1 MHAVLQAAAAAT
13 TTARG
18 VRTHTTPHTTPHAQ
32 GHTHLL
38 EEHGHPSRLPRV
50 ARMLQEGDSGGVGGG
65 KQSRSLGLALALQQ
79 RLRAHHISGTD
90 ARKEVRQSFL
100 AAAILIRVVV
110 IVIHARRSRRGT
122 RRGSRH
128 GFLSGGGRGGGGW
141 AGSPN
146 RPQKTPT

>member
-1 MHAVLQAAAAAT
+1 MNAVLQAVAAQT

-18 VRTHTTPHTTPHAQ
+18 VHTHHTTPHAQ

-50 ARMLQEGDSGGVGGG
+50 ARMLQEGDAGGVGGG
-65 KQSRSLGLALALQQ
+65 KQSRFFGLALALEQ

-100 AAAILIRVVV
+100 AAAILIRVV

-128 GFLSGGGRGGGGW
+128 GFPAAA
-141 AGSPN
+141 AGQPHQLGHKK
-146 RPQKTPT
+146 RLLR